1 MQHSINRIFAGVGGS
16 KGAAVKVGFHLKA
29 VFTSLNMA
37 FVPISRSRFK
47 QRQFPPLRTLRN
59 VLRFCVNFWVT
70 FGHFGKEIFFLKDR
84 LI

>member
-1 MQHSINRIFAGVGGS
+1 MNRIFAGVRGS

-59 VLRFCVNFWVT
+59 VFAVLCKFLGDFWA
-70 FGHFGKEIFFLKDR
+70 FWERDIFS
-84 LI
+84 